1 MSSLFSK
8 LNQIKD
14 LKSQAKQMQDVLS
27 QETVEVE
34 RNGIKIKMDAN
45 QKILSLDINDGI
57 EKSTIESTIPNLIND
72 GNDKVRKI
80 LAEKMRSGDISI
92 PDFKF

>member
-1 MSSLFSK
+1 

-14 LKSQAKQMQDVLS
+14 LKSQAKQMQDILS
-27 QETVEVE
+27 QETDEVE

-45 QKILSLDINDGI
+45 HKILSLNINDGI
-57 EKSTIESTIPNLIND
+57 EKSTIESTIPHLIND

-80 LAEKMRSGDISI
+80 MAEKMRSGDISI

>member
-1 MSSLFSK
+1 MSLFSK

-14 LKSQAKQMQDVLS
+14 LKTQAKQMQDVLS
-27 QETVEVE
+27 QETVDVE

-45 QKILSLDINDGI
+45 QKILSLSIADNTD
-57 EKSTIESTIPNLIND
+57 KSLIESTIPSLINE

-80 LAEKMRSGDISI
+80 LAEKMRSGEISM
-92 PDFKF
+92 PDFNL

>member
-1 MSSLFSK
+1 MSLFSK

-14 LKSQAKQMQDVLS
+14 LRTQAKQMQNVLS

-34 RNGIKIKMDAN
+34 KNGIKIKMDAN
-45 QKILSLDINDGI
+45 QKILNLSIPDGI
-57 EKSTIESTIPNLIND
+57 EKSIIESTIPNLIND

>member
-1 MSSLFSK
+1 MSLFSK

-45 QKILSLDINDGI
+45 QKILSLNINDGI

>member
-1 MSSLFSK
+1 MSLFSK

-14 LKSQAKQMQDVLS
+14 LKTQAKQMQDVLS
-27 QETVEVE
+27 EETIDVE

-45 QKILSLDINDGI
+45 QKILNLSIADGT
-57 EKSTIESTIPNLIND
+57 EKSIIESTVPTLIND

-80 LAEKMRSGDISI
+80 LAEKMKSGEITM

>member
-1 MSSLFSK
+1 MSLFSK

>member
-1 MSSLFSK
+1 MSLFSK

-27 QETVEVE
+27 GETVDIEK
-34 RNGIKIKMDAN
+34 NGIKIKMDAN
-45 QKILSLDINDGI
+45 QKIINLSISDGI
-57 EKSTIESTIPNLIND
+57 EKSVIESTIPNLIND
-72 GNDKVRKI
+72 GNDKVRRI
-80 LAEKMRSGDISI
+80 LAEKMKSGEITM

>member
-1 MSSLFSK
+1 MSLFSK

-14 LKSQAKQMQDVLS
+14 LRTQAKQMQNVLS

-34 RNGIKIKMDAN
+34 KNGIKIKMDAN
-45 QKILSLDINDGI
+45 QKILNLSIPDGI
-57 EKSTIESTIPNLIND
+57 EKSIIESTIPNLIND

-92 PDFKF
+92 PDCKF

>member
-1 MSSLFSK
+1 MSLFSK

-14 LKSQAKQMQDVLS
+14 LKTQAKQMQDILS
-27 QETVEVE
+27 QETIEVE
-34 RNGIKIKMDAN
+34 KNGIKIKMDAN
-45 QKILSLDINDGI
+45 QKILSLSIPNGTDKSLI
-57 EKSTIESTIPNLIND
+57 ETTIPNLIND
-72 GNDKVRKI
+72 GNDKVRRI

>member
-1 MSSLFSK
+1 MSLFSK

-14 LKSQAKQMQDVLS
+14 LKTQAKQMQDVLS
-27 QETVEVE
+27 QETVDVE

-45 QKILSLDINDGI
+45 QKILNLSIPDGV
-57 EKSTIESTIPNLIND
+57 EKSLIESTVPNLINE

-80 LAEKMRSGDISI
+80 LAEKMKSGEISI

>member
-14 LKSQAKQMQDVLS
+14 LKSQAKQMQDILS

-45 QKILSLDINDGI
+45 QKILSLNINDGI
-57 EKSTIESTIPNLIND
+57 EKSTIESKIPHLIND

-80 LAEKMRSGDISI
+80 MAKKMRSGDIS
-92 PDFKF
+92 